1 MVKKLDKIKFK
12 KERLIVLV
20 YLEFCSYSFINIIQ
34 KHINPFCTLFAQL
47 QHIYPIC
54 LIFASLETW
63 VLYSG
68 KEQGVSKAV
77 RDAYSK
83 YGNKEFGT
91 RNVDIHKDNTDRHV
105 KLISITDK
113 EVGFLLLMR
122 RCRYVEMK
130 GM

>member
-1 MVKKLDKIKFK
+1 MTKKYFKRIVTLLDQ
-12 KERLIVLV
+12 V
-20 YLEFCSYSFINIIQ
+20 YLFLVKECYFLKEYN
-34 KHINPFCTLFAQL
+34 
-47 QHIYPIC
+47 

-63 VLYSG
+63 ILYSG

-105 KLISITDK
+105 KLITITDK
-113 EVGFLLLMR
+113 EVGISFH
-122 RCRYVEMK
+122 
-130 GM
+130 